1 MQSPQEVQEAAMRIL
16 KDHVTSVGKGL
27 GSAQLPGSVEPPS
40 PSAPHPSTPN
50 LACTEGSQSQFLL

>member
-1 MQSPQEVQEAAMRIL
+1 MRIL

-50 LACTEGSQSQFLL
+50 LACTEGSQSKFLL